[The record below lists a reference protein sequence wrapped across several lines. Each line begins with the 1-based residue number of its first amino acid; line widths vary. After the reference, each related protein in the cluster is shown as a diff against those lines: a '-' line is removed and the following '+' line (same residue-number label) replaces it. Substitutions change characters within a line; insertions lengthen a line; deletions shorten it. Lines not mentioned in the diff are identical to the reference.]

1 VRKPPPPHPFA
12 RATSLRVGELADRLD
27 PFTLREIWAL
37 LGEHEDE
44 DGLCRAC
51 NAAPFPCPPVEL
63 LAGLLRVGKL
73 ANAKA
78 CAEAMAEDVR
88 AAGVEILTV
97 LRRPGLDTLDRANTS
112 PPIHPDIEMFGFEL
126 VYPGGTVPLMF
137 SGLPVE
143 RFKEAKDFYR
153 RAAHEDQPVIGG
165 VWSARD
171 WTAAVKTVA
180 DRARR

>member
-1 VRKPPPPHPFA
+1 MRKAPHPFM
-12 RATSLRVGELADRLD
+12 RATSLRVGELAGRLD

-37 LGEHEDE
+37 LNEHEDE

-63 LAGLLRVGKL
+63 LAGLLRVGKV
-73 ANAKA
+73 ANAQV

-88 AAGVEILTV
+88 ATGVEILTV
-97 LRRPGLDTLDRANTS
+97 LRRPELDCVHQANTS

-126 VYPGGTVPLMF
+126 VYPGGTVPLTF

-143 RFKEAKDFYR
+143 RFKEAKDFYLR
-153 RAAHEDQPVIGG
+153 PSREDQPVIGG

-171 WTAAVKTVA
+171 WAAAVNTVA